1 MTLKYIK
8 YNLEIFYSLTIKKLT
23 TLIWRKLSN
32 WTLQL
37 AWDKR
42 MTDWFGMYRDT
53 STKVIQLD
61 NILLGKAW
69 DSLSVNLIKELYKLW
84 KKEMYEWINSIL
96 EAIDFYNFVKKNCN
110 IKNINNEN
118 LEPNI
123 SFIILHKDFQ
133 IQIDNNWQVSELT
146 NDWILT
152 IWSWSSI
159 ASTLHWICKE
169 WKFKTDLELN
179 DYFDLVSSMDNSTSK
194 KYDLI
199 QLLPEILIQ
208 TN

>member
-1 MTLKYIK
+1 MT
-8 YNLEIFYSLTIKKLT
+8 TI
-23 TLIWRKLSN
+23 IWRRLPD

-42 MTDWFGMYRDT
+42 TTLWNWMYEDI
-53 STKVIQLD
+53 SNKVIQLD

-69 DSLSVNLIKELYKLW
+69 DSLSVNLIKELYEEWKLSNW
-84 KKEMYEWINSIL
+84 KDKFITIENEIYVITINSIL
-96 EAIDFYNFVKKNCN
+96 DAIDFYNFIKKNCN
-110 IKNINNEN
+110 IKNINNEDN
-118 LEPNI
+118 EPSI

-152 IWSWSSI
+152 IWTWSPI
-159 ASTLHWICKE
+159 ALTLHWICKE
-169 WKFKTDLELN
+169 WKFKTDLDFD
-179 DYFDLVSSMDNSTSK
+179 DYFNIISSMDTYTSK
-194 KYDLI
+194 KYNVI
-199 QLLPEILIQ
+199 ELLPKILIQ